1 MRRFIVELG
10 TGSDLHGGNV
20 TTAATRAV
28 RDAISRSCLCGLFE
42 IAGLKDPR
50 DMQVRVH
57 IASPFPDRVDRDAVA
72 AELPF
77 GRVSVEVTEGR
88 HADRRAARRQ
98 PRRRQPHRRRGRGDH
113 RFDRLSGPVP
123 APPVSAAGSMARG
136 DGSVNSLIASH
147 RRLTR

>member
-42 IAGLKDPR
+42 IAGLKDPN

-57 IASPFPDRVDRDAVA
+57 IASPFPDRVDRAAVA
-72 AELPF
+72 SELPF
-77 GRVSVEVTEGR
+77 GRVSVEVTEGGMR
-88 HADRRAARRQ
+88 TEGLHVAKLGEGNHIVVALAAIT
-98 PRRRQPHRRRGRGDH
+98 
-113 RFDRLSGPVP
+113 
-123 APPVSAAGSMARG
+123 VSI
-136 DGSVNSLIASH
+136 V
-147 RRLTR
+147 